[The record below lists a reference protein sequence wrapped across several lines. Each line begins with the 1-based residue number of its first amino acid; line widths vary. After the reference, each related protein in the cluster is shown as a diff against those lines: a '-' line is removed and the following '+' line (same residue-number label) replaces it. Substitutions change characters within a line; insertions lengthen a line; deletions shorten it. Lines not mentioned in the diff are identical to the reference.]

1 MNLNQIINLLM
12 RLFGRRLLNGAIFR
26 GIELAARKGKP
37 AEQMTEAERSAAGTM
52 RQAVKRV
59 QDAMRITRRF

>member
-26 GIELAARKGKP
+26 GIELAAR
-37 AEQMTEAERSAAGTM
+37 
-52 RQAVKRV
+52 
-59 QDAMRITRRF
+59 